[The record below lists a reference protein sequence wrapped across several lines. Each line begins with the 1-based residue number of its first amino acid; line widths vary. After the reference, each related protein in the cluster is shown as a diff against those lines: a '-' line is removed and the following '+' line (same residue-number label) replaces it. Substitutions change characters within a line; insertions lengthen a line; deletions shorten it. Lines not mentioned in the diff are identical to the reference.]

1 MELIRKGQP
10 LKIVF
15 LKYLVTVGFGL
26 VGAIVLVLLTFTAF
40 YNVGL
45 IIPAN
50 YTENQILENKLN
62 ISSAEKFDESL
73 IPDHTSYTYFSSD
86 GEILQSNMNEEI
98 KQKAEKF
105 HNGEEASSPSSSFI
119 EIKRT
124 DGYVVI
130 NYQVVPHYTNAW
142 MEKIFPKINFLFA
155 TLIIIFCFIST
166 FAVTLIWVKRI
177 TRQLSPMLEASDKIA
192 KQELDFEIGSSH
204 IKEFNDVLNSLDK
217 MKIAL
222 SDSLMEN
229 WIQEENKRNQISA
242 LTHDLKTPISI
253 VKGNAELLKETSL
266 SEEQKT
272 YVDFIIKNSN
282 RISDYSI
289 ALMNMNRSNQINNF
303 KPQKVQVTTVVEKI
317 KELAKEITSV
327 NKLILSE
334 TINFEDRILMI
345 DTKLFERIIQNILSN
360 AVQYA
365 PAKSII
371 ELSLITTNS
380 KLEISISDQGQ
391 GFSKED
397 LEHAMEQFYR
407 GDKSRHSSIN
417 YGLGLYISAQ
427 IMALHSGKILLQNK
441 LSEDGAIVK
450 VELPLYSNLSN

>member
-1 MELIRKGQP
+1 MGLNRKGQS
-10 LKIVF
+10 LKIIF
-15 LKYLVTVGFGL
+15 LKYLFSVGVGL
-26 VGAIVLVLLTFTAF
+26 VLAIGLAMIIFNVF

-50 YTENQILENKLN
+50 YTENQILKNKSN

-73 IPDHTSYTYFSSD
+73 IPNRASYIYLSLD
-86 GEILQSNMNEEI
+86 GEIIQSNMNEEI

-105 HNGEEASSPSSSFI
+105 HNGEEVSTPSLSFI
-119 EIKRT
+119 QINRS

-130 NYQVVPHYTNAW
+130 NYQVVPYYTNAW
-142 MEKIFPKINFLFA
+142 MEKHFPKINSLFV
-155 TLIIIFCFIST
+155 TLLIIFCFMST
-166 FAVTLIWVKRI
+166 FIVTFIWVKHI
-177 TRQLSPMLEASDKIA
+177 TKQLVPMLEASGKIA
-192 KQELDFEIGSSH
+192 KQELDFEIGNSN

-222 SDSLMEN
+222 SDSLTEN
-229 WIQEENKRNQISA
+229 WIQEENKRSQISA

-266 SEEQKT
+266 SEEQKM

-289 ALMNMNRSNQINNF
+289 ALMEMNKSNQINNF
-303 KPQKVQVTTVVEKI
+303 EPQKVQVTTVVKKI

-327 NKLILSE
+327 NRRMISE

-345 DTKLFERIIQNILSN
+345 DIKLFERVIQNILSN
-360 AVQYA
+360 AVQYS

-371 ELSLITTNS
+371 ELSLITTDNNF
-380 KLEISISDQGQ
+380 KISILNQGQ

-397 LEHAMEQFYR
+397 LAYGMEQFYR

-417 YGLGLYISAQ
+417 YGLGLYTAAQ
-427 IMALHSGKILLQNK
+427 IIALHSGKILLQNK
-441 LSEDGAIVK
+441 LNEDGAIVK
-450 VELPLYSNLSN
+450 VELPLYSNL

>member
-1 MELIRKGQP
+1 MGLNRKGQS
-10 LKIVF
+10 LKIIF
-15 LKYLVTVGFGL
+15 LKYLFSVGVGL
-26 VGAIVLVLLTFTAF
+26 VLAIGLAMIIFNVF

-50 YTENQILENKLN
+50 YTENQILKNKSN

-73 IPDHTSYTYFSSD
+73 IPNRASYIYLSLD
-86 GEILQSNMNEEI
+86 GEIIQSNMNEEI

-105 HNGEEASSPSSSFI
+105 HNGEEVSTPSLSFI
-119 EIKRT
+119 QINRS

-130 NYQVVPHYTNAW
+130 NYQVVPYYTNAW
-142 MEKIFPKINFLFA
+142 MEKHFPKINSLFV
-155 TLIIIFCFIST
+155 TLLIIFCFMST
-166 FAVTLIWVKRI
+166 FIVTFIWVKHI
-177 TRQLSPMLEASDKIA
+177 TKQLVPMLEASGKIA
-192 KQELDFEIGSSH
+192 KQELDFEIGNSN

-222 SDSLMEN
+222 SDSLTEN
-229 WIQEENKRNQISA
+229 WIQEENKRSQISA

-266 SEEQKT
+266 SEEQKM

-289 ALMNMNRSNQINNF
+289 ALMEMNKSNQINNF
-303 KPQKVQVTTVVEKI
+303 EPQKVQVTTVVKKI

-327 NKLILSE
+327 NRRMISE

-345 DTKLFERIIQNILSN
+345 DIKLFERVIQNILSN
-360 AVQYA
+360 AVQYS

-371 ELSLITTNS
+371 ELSLITTDNNF
-380 KLEISISDQGQ
+380 EISILNQGQ

-397 LEHAMEQFYR
+397 LAYGMEQFYR

-417 YGLGLYISAQ
+417 YGLGLYTAAQ
-427 IMALHSGKILLQNK
+427 IIALHSGKILLQNK
-441 LSEDGAIVK
+441 LNEDGAIVK
-450 VELPLYSNLSN
+450 VELPLYSNL

>member
-1 MELIRKGQP
+1 
-10 LKIVF
+10 
-15 LKYLVTVGFGL
+15 
-26 VGAIVLVLLTFTAF
+26 
-40 YNVGL
+40 
-45 IIPAN
+45 
-50 YTENQILENKLN
+50 
-62 ISSAEKFDESL
+62 
-73 IPDHTSYTYFSSD
+73 
-86 GEILQSNMNEEI
+86 
-98 KQKAEKF
+98 
-105 HNGEEASSPSSSFI
+105 
-119 EIKRT
+119 
-124 DGYVVI
+124 
-130 NYQVVPHYTNAW
+130 
-142 MEKIFPKINFLFA
+142 
-155 TLIIIFCFIST
+155 
-166 FAVTLIWVKRI
+166 
-177 TRQLSPMLEASDKIA
+177 MLEAADKIA

-289 ALMNMNRSNQINNF
+289 ALMNMNRSNQINYF

-345 DTKLFERIIQNILSN
+345 DTKLFERVIQNILSN

-417 YGLGLYISAQ
+417 YGLGLYTSAQ

>member
-217 MKIAL
+217 MKMAL

-229 WIQEENKRNQISA
+229 WIQEENKRSQISA

-272 YVDFIIKNSN
+272 YVDFIVKNSN

-289 ALMNMNRSNQINNF
+289 ALMDMNKSNQINNF
-303 KPQKVQVTTVVEKI
+303 EPQKVQVANVVEKI

-334 TINFEDRILMI
+334 TINFEDGILMI
-345 DTKLFERIIQNILSN
+345 DIKLFERVIQNILSN

-397 LEHAMEQFYR
+397 LEHGMEQFYR

-417 YGLGLYISAQ
+417 YGLGLYTSAQ
-427 IMALHSGKILLQNK
+427 IIALHSGKILLQNK

-450 VELPLYSNLSN
+450 VELPLYSN

>member
-26 VGAIVLVLLTFTAF
+26 VGAIVLALLTFTAF

-62 ISSAEKFDESL
+62 ISSAEKFDEYL

-130 NYQVVPHYTNAW
+130 NYQVVPHYTNDW
-142 MEKIFPKINFLFA
+142 MEKNFPKINFLFA

-177 TRQLSPMLEASDKIA
+177 KRQLSPMLEASDKIA

-222 SDSLMEN
+222 SDSLTKN
-229 WIQEENKRNQISA
+229 WIQEENKRSQISA

-272 YVDFIIKNSN
+272 YVDFIVKNSN

-289 ALMNMNRSNQINNF
+289 ALMDMNKSNQINNF
-303 KPQKVQVTTVVEKI
+303 EPQKVQVTTVVKKI

-327 NKLILSE
+327 NKLMLSE

-345 DTKLFERIIQNILSN
+345 DIKLFERVIQNILSN

-365 PAKSII
+365 PERSVI
-371 ELSLITTNS
+371 ELTLITTNS
-380 KLEISISDQGQ
+380 KLEISISDQGK
-391 GFSKED
+391 GFSEED
-397 LEHAMEQFYR
+397 LEHGMEQFYR

-417 YGLGLYISAQ
+417 YGLGLYTSAQ
-427 IMALHSGKILLQNK
+427 IIALHNGKIFLKNN
-441 LSEDGAIVK
+441 LSEAGAVVM

>member
-1 MELIRKGQP
+1 M
-10 LKIVF
+10 
-15 LKYLVTVGFGL
+15 
-26 VGAIVLVLLTFTAF
+26 
-40 YNVGL
+40 
-45 IIPAN
+45 
-50 YTENQILENKLN
+50 
-62 ISSAEKFDESL
+62 
-73 IPDHTSYTYFSSD
+73 
-86 GEILQSNMNEEI
+86 
-98 KQKAEKF
+98 
-105 HNGEEASSPSSSFI
+105 
-119 EIKRT
+119 
-124 DGYVVI
+124 
-130 NYQVVPHYTNAW
+130 
-142 MEKIFPKINFLFA
+142 
-155 TLIIIFCFIST
+155 
-166 FAVTLIWVKRI
+166 
-177 TRQLSPMLEASDKIA
+177 
-192 KQELDFEIGSSH
+192 DFEIGSSH

-229 WIQEENKRNQISA
+229 WIQEENKRSQISA

-272 YVDFIIKNSN
+272 YVDFIVKNSN

-289 ALMNMNRSNQINNF
+289 ALMDMNKSNQINNF
-303 KPQKVQVTTVVEKI
+303 EPQKVQVTTVVEKI

-327 NKLILSE
+327 NKLILFE
-334 TINFEDRILMI
+334 TINFEDGILMI
-345 DTKLFERIIQNILSN
+345 DIKLFERVIQNILSN

-397 LEHAMEQFYR
+397 LEHGMEQFYR

-417 YGLGLYISAQ
+417 YGLGLYTSAQ
-427 IMALHSGKILLQNK
+427 IIALHSGKILLQNK

-450 VELPLYSNLSN
+450 VELPLYSN

>member
-1 MELIRKGQP
+1 MGLNRKGQS
-10 LKIVF
+10 LKIIF
-15 LKYLVTVGFGL
+15 LKYLFSVGVGL
-26 VGAIVLVLLTFTAF
+26 VLAIGLAMIIFNVF

-50 YTENQILENKLN
+50 YTENQILKNKSN

-73 IPDHTSYTYFSSD
+73 IPNRASYIYLSLD
-86 GEILQSNMNEEI
+86 GEIIQSNMNEEI

-105 HNGEEASSPSSSFI
+105 HNGEEVSTPSLSFI
-119 EIKRT
+119 QINRS

-130 NYQVVPHYTNAW
+130 NYQVVPYYTNAW
-142 MEKIFPKINFLFA
+142 MEKHFPKINSLFV
-155 TLIIIFCFIST
+155 TLLIIFCFMST
-166 FAVTLIWVKRI
+166 FIVTFIWVKHI
-177 TRQLSPMLEASDKIA
+177 TKQLVPMLEASGKIA
-192 KQELDFEIGSSH
+192 KQELDFEIGNSN

-222 SDSLMEN
+222 SDSLTEN
-229 WIQEENKRNQISA
+229 WIQEENKRSQISA

-266 SEEQKT
+266 SEEQKM

-289 ALMNMNRSNQINNF
+289 ALMEMNKSNQINNF
-303 KPQKVQVTTVVEKI
+303 EPQKVQVTTVVKKI

-327 NKLILSE
+327 NRRMISE

-345 DTKLFERIIQNILSN
+345 DIKLFERVIQNILSN
-360 AVQYA
+360 AVQYS

-371 ELSLITTNS
+371 ELSLITTDNNF
-380 KLEISISDQGQ
+380 EISILNQGQ

-397 LEHAMEQFYR
+397 LAYGMEQFYR

-417 YGLGLYISAQ
+417 YGLGLYTAAQ
-427 IMALHSGKILLQNK
+427 INALHSGKILLQNK
-441 LSEDGAIVK
+441 LNEDGAIVK
-450 VELPLYSNLSN
+450 VELPLYSNL

>member
-1 MELIRKGQP
+1 MGLSRKGQS
-10 LKIVF
+10 LKIIF
-15 LKYLVTVGFGL
+15 FKYLFSVGIGL
-26 VGAIVLVLLTFTAF
+26 VLAIGLVMITFYVF

-50 YTENQILENKLN
+50 YTENQILKNKYN
-62 ISSAEKFDESL
+62 ISIAEKFDKSL
-73 IPDHTSYTYFSSD
+73 IPNRASYIYLSTD
-86 GEILQSNMNEEI
+86 GEIIQSNMNEEI
-98 KQKAEKF
+98 KQKAERF
-105 HNGEEASSPSSSFI
+105 HKGEEVSTTSSPFI

-130 NYQVVPHYTNAW
+130 NYQVVPHYTNAL

-192 KQELDFEIGSSH
+192 KQELDFEIGISH

-222 SDSLMEN
+222 SDSLIEN
-229 WIQEENKRNQISA
+229 WIQEENKRSQISA

-272 YVDFIIKNSN
+272 YVDFIVKNSN

-289 ALMNMNRSNQINNF
+289 ALMDMNRSNQINNF

-327 NKLILSE
+327 NRRMISE
-334 TINFEDRILMI
+334 TIKIENRVLMI
-345 DTKLFERIIQNILSN
+345 DIKLFERVIQNILSN
-360 AVQYA
+360 AVQYS

-371 ELSLITTNS
+371 ELSLITTDNNF
-380 KLEISISDQGQ
+380 EISILNQGQ

-397 LEHAMEQFYR
+397 LAYGMEQFYR

-417 YGLGLYISAQ
+417 YGLGLYNSAQ
-427 IMALHSGKILLQNK
+427 IIALHSGKILLKNK

-450 VELPLYSNLSN
+450 VELPLYSNSSS

>member
-1 MELIRKGQP
+1 MELIRKGQS

-26 VGAIVLVLLTFTAF
+26 VGAIVLALLTFTAF

-50 YTENQILENKLN
+50 YTENQILENKIN

-73 IPDHTSYTYFSSD
+73 MPNHTSYTYFSSD
-86 GEILQSNMNEEI
+86 GEIIQSNMNKEI
-98 KQKAEKF
+98 RQKAEKF
-105 HNGEEASSPSSSFI
+105 HNGEEATSPSSSFI

-130 NYQVVPHYTNAW
+130 NYQVVPHYTNDW
-142 MEKIFPKINFLFA
+142 MEKNFPKINFLFA

-177 TRQLSPMLEASDKIA
+177 KRQLSPMLEASDKIA

-222 SDSLMEN
+222 SDSLTEN
-229 WIQEENKRNQISA
+229 WIQEENKRSQISA

-345 DTKLFERIIQNILSN
+345 DTKLFERVIQNILSN

-380 KLEISISDQGQ
+380 KFEISISDQGQ

-417 YGLGLYISAQ
+417 YGLGLYTSAQ

>member
-26 VGAIVLVLLTFTAF
+26 VGAIVLALLTFTAF

-62 ISSAEKFDESL
+62 ISNAEKFDESL

-142 MEKIFPKINFLFA
+142 MGKIFPKINFLFA

-177 TRQLSPMLEASDKIA
+177 TRQLSPMLEASAKIA

-229 WIQEENKRNQISA
+229 WIQEENKRSQISA

-272 YVDFIIKNSN
+272 YVDFIVKNSN

-289 ALMNMNRSNQINNF
+289 ALMDMNNSNQINNF
-303 KPQKVQVTTVVEKI
+303 EPQKVQVTTVVKKI

-327 NKLILSE
+327 NKLMLSE

-345 DTKLFERIIQNILSN
+345 DIKLFERVIQNILSN

-365 PAKSII
+365 PERSVI
-371 ELSLITTNS
+371 ELTLITTNS
-380 KLEISISDQGQ
+380 KLEISISDQGK
-391 GFSKED
+391 GFSEED
-397 LEHAMEQFYR
+397 LEHGMEQFYR
-407 GDKSRHSSIN
+407 GDKSRHSSVN
-417 YGLGLYISAQ
+417 YGLGLYTSAQ
-427 IMALHSGKILLQNK
+427 IIALHNGKIFLKNN
-441 LSEDGAIVK
+441 LSEAGAVVM

>member
-229 WIQEENKRNQISA
+229 WIQEENKRSQISA

-272 YVDFIIKNSN
+272 YVDFIVKNSN

-289 ALMNMNRSNQINNF
+289 TLMDMNKSEQFSNF
-303 KPQKVQVTTVVEKI
+303 ELKKVQVTKVVEKI

-334 TINFEDRILMI
+334 TINFEDGILMI
-345 DTKLFERIIQNILSN
+345 DIKLFERVIQNILSN

-397 LEHAMEQFYR
+397 LEHGMEQFYR

-417 YGLGLYISAQ
+417 YGLGLYTSAQ
-427 IMALHSGKILLQNK
+427 IIALHSGKILLQNK

-450 VELPLYSNLSN
+450 VELPLYSN

>member
-222 SDSLMEN
+222 SDSLTEN
-229 WIQEENKRNQISA
+229 WIQEEKKRSQISA

-272 YVDFIIKNSN
+272 YVDFIVKNSN

-289 ALMNMNRSNQINNF
+289 TLMDMNKSEQFSNF
-303 KPQKVQVTTVVEKI
+303 ELKKVQVTKVVEKI

-327 NKLILSE
+327 NKLMLSE

-345 DTKLFERIIQNILSN
+345 DIKLFERVIQNILSN

-365 PAKSII
+365 PERSVI
-371 ELSLITTNS
+371 ELTLITTNS
-380 KLEISISDQGQ
+380 KLEISISDQGK
-391 GFSKED
+391 GFSEED
-397 LEHAMEQFYR
+397 LEHGMEQFYR

-417 YGLGLYISAQ
+417 YGLGLYTSAQ
-427 IMALHSGKILLQNK
+427 IIALHNGKIFLKNN
-441 LSEDGAIVK
+441 LSEAGAVVM

>member
-26 VGAIVLVLLTFTAF
+26 VGAIVLALLTFTAF

-62 ISSAEKFDESL
+62 ISNAEKFDESL
-73 IPDHTSYTYFSSD
+73 IPDHISYTYFSSD
-86 GEILQSNMNEEI
+86 GEILQSNMNEEM

-130 NYQVVPHYTNAW
+130 NYQVAPHYTNAW

-229 WIQEENKRNQISA
+229 WIQEENKRSQISA

-272 YVDFIIKNSN
+272 YVDFIVKNSN

-289 ALMNMNRSNQINNF
+289 ALMDMNNSNQINNF
-303 KPQKVQVTTVVEKI
+303 EPQKVQVATVVKKI

-327 NKLILSE
+327 NKLMLSE

-345 DTKLFERIIQNILSN
+345 DIKLFERVIQNILSN

-365 PAKSII
+365 PERSVI
-371 ELSLITTNS
+371 ELTLITTNS
-380 KLEISISDQGQ
+380 KLEISISDQGK
-391 GFSKED
+391 GFSEED
-397 LEHAMEQFYR
+397 LEHGMEQFYR
-407 GDKSRHSSIN
+407 GDKSRHSSVN
-417 YGLGLYISAQ
+417 YGLGLYTSAQ
-427 IMALHSGKILLQNK
+427 IIALHNGKIFLKNN
-441 LSEDGAIVK
+441 LSEAGAVVM

>member
-1 MELIRKGQP
+1 MGLSRKGQS
-10 LKIVF
+10 LKIIF
-15 LKYLVTVGFGL
+15 LKYLFSVGVGL
-26 VGAIVLVLLTFTAF
+26 VLAIGLAMITFDIF

-50 YTENQILENKLN
+50 YTENQILKNKSN

-73 IPDHTSYTYFSSD
+73 IPNRASYIYLSSN
-86 GEILQSNMNEEI
+86 GKIIQSNMSEEI

-105 HNGEEASSPSSSFI
+105 HNGEEISTPSISFI
-119 EIKRT
+119 EIKRS
-124 DGYVVI
+124 DGYVII
-130 NYQVVPHYTNAW
+130 NYQVVPYYTNAW
-142 MEKIFPKINFLFA
+142 MEKHFPKIDFLFI
-155 TLIIIFCFIST
+155 TLLIIFCFMST
-166 FAVTLIWVKRI
+166 FGVTLIWVKHM
-177 TRQLSPMLEASDKIA
+177 TKQLVPMLEASDKIA
-192 KQELDFEIGSSH
+192 KQELNFEVGSSN
-204 IKEFNDVLNSLDK
+204 IKEFSDVLNSLEK

-222 SDSLMEN
+222 SDSLREN
-229 WIQEENKRNQISA
+229 WLQEENKRSQISA

-253 VKGNAELLKETSL
+253 VKGNAELLKDTNL

-289 ALMNMNRSNQINNF
+289 TLMDMNKSEQFSNF
-303 KPQKVQVTTVVEKI
+303 ELKKVQVTKVVEKI

-327 NKLILSE
+327 NKLMLSE

-345 DTKLFERIIQNILSN
+345 DIKLFERVIQNILSN

-365 PAKSII
+365 PERSVI
-371 ELSLITTNS
+371 ELTLITTNS
-380 KLEISISDQGQ
+380 KLEISISDQGK
-391 GFSKED
+391 GFSEED
-397 LEHAMEQFYR
+397 LEHGMEQFYR

-417 YGLGLYISAQ
+417 YGFGLYTSAQ
-427 IMALHSGKILLQNK
+427 IIALHNGKIFLKNN
-441 LSEDGAIVK
+441 LSEAGAVVM

>member
-1 MELIRKGQP
+1 MELIRKGQS

-40 YNVGL
+40 YSVGL

-50 YTENQILENKLN
+50 YTENQILENKIN

-73 IPDHTSYTYFSSD
+73 MPNHTSYTYFSSD
-86 GEILQSNMNEEI
+86 GEIIQSNMNKEI

-105 HNGEEASSPSSSFI
+105 HNGEEATSPSSSFI

-155 TLIIIFCFIST
+155 ALIIIFCFIST
-166 FAVTLIWVKRI
+166 FAVTLIWVKQI
-177 TRQLSPMLEASDKIA
+177 TRQLSPMLEAADKIA

-229 WIQEENKRNQISA
+229 WIQEENKRSQISA

-345 DTKLFERIIQNILSN
+345 DTKLFERVIQNILSN

-417 YGLGLYISAQ
+417 YGLGLYTSAQ

>member
-26 VGAIVLVLLTFTAF
+26 VGAIVLALLTFTAF

-119 EIKRT
+119 EIKRR

-130 NYQVVPHYTNAW
+130 NYQVVPHYTNDW
-142 MEKIFPKINFLFA
+142 MEKKFPKTNFLFA

-177 TRQLSPMLEASDKIA
+177 KRQLSPMLEASDKIA

-222 SDSLMEN
+222 SDSLTEN
-229 WIQEENKRNQISA
+229 WIQEENKRSQISA

-272 YVDFIIKNSN
+272 YVDFIVKNSN

-289 ALMNMNRSNQINNF
+289 ALMDMNNSNQINNF
-303 KPQKVQVTTVVEKI
+303 EPQKVQVTTVVKKI

-327 NKLILSE
+327 NKLMLSE

-345 DTKLFERIIQNILSN
+345 DIKLLERVIQNILSN

-365 PAKSII
+365 PERSVI
-371 ELSLITTNS
+371 ELTLITTNS
-380 KLEISISDQGQ
+380 KLEISISDQGK
-391 GFSKED
+391 GFSEED
-397 LEHAMEQFYR
+397 LEHGMEQFYR

-417 YGLGLYISAQ
+417 YGLGLYTAAQ
-427 IMALHSGKILLQNK
+427 IIALHSGKILLQNK
-441 LSEDGAIVK
+441 LNEDGAIVK
-450 VELPLYSNLSN
+450 VELPLYSNL

>member
-73 IPDHTSYTYFSSD
+73 IPDHTSYTYFSSE

-229 WIQEENKRNQISA
+229 WIQEENKRSQISA

-272 YVDFIIKNSN
+272 YVDFIVKNSN

-289 ALMNMNRSNQINNF
+289 ALMDMNKSNQINNF
-303 KPQKVQVTTVVEKI
+303 EPQKVQVTTVVKKI

-334 TINFEDRILMI
+334 TINFEDGILMI
-345 DTKLFERIIQNILSN
+345 DIKLFERVIQNILSN

-397 LEHAMEQFYR
+397 LEHGMEQFYR

-417 YGLGLYISAQ
+417 YGLGLYTSAQ
-427 IMALHSGKILLQNK
+427 IIALHSGKILLQNK

-450 VELPLYSNLSN
+450 VELPLYSN

>member
-1 MELIRKGQP
+1 MGLSRKGQS
-10 LKIVF
+10 LKIIF
-15 LKYLVTVGFGL
+15 LKYLFSVGIGL
-26 VGAIVLVLLTFTAF
+26 VLAIGLAMITFYVF

-50 YTENQILENKLN
+50 YTENQILKNKYN
-62 ISSAEKFDESL
+62 ISIAEKFDKSL
-73 IPDHTSYTYFSSD
+73 IPNRASYIYLSTD
-86 GEILQSNMNEEI
+86 GEIIQSNMNEEI
-98 KQKAEKF
+98 KQKAERF
-105 HNGEEASSPSSSFI
+105 HKGEEVSTPSSPFI

-130 NYQVVPHYTNAW
+130 NYQIVPHYTNAL

-222 SDSLMEN
+222 SDSLIEN
-229 WIQEENKRNQISA
+229 WIQEENKRSQISA

-272 YVDFIIKNSN
+272 YVDFIVKNSN

-289 ALMNMNRSNQINNF
+289 ALMDMNKSNQINNF
-303 KPQKVQVTTVVEKI
+303 EPQKVQVTTVVKKI

-327 NKLILSE
+327 NKLMLSE

-345 DTKLFERIIQNILSN
+345 DIKLFERVIQNILSN

-365 PAKSII
+365 PERSVI
-371 ELSLITTNS
+371 ELTLITTNS
-380 KLEISISDQGQ
+380 KLEISISDQGK
-391 GFSKED
+391 GFSEED
-397 LEHAMEQFYR
+397 LEHGMEQFYR

-417 YGLGLYISAQ
+417 YGLGLYTSAQ
-427 IMALHSGKILLQNK
+427 IIALHNGKIFLKNNLG
-441 LSEDGAIVK
+441 EAGAVVM
-450 VELPLYSNLSN
+450 VELPLYSNLSS